1 MSFEYWF
8 DEEINIFKGFENFV
22 FLVLMVILSRGNV
35 YQLDLY
41 DIRDKD
47 IDRYL
52 NEELLGVKKQ
62 GKTVFLYKES
72 VRRFLIIR
80 RIQIFKFDVVVGNIE
95 IVCVIVFY
103 FIKQFFGQLIK
114 VFVDKF
120 VFLQDILIKVYEMG

>member
-72 VRRFLIIR
+72 VRRFFIIR

-95 IVCVIVFY
+95 IVCVIVVY
-103 FIKQFFGQLIK
+103 FIKRFFGQLIK

>member
-8 DEEINIFKGFENFV
+8 DEEIDIFKGFENFV

-95 IVCVIVFY
+95 IVCVIVVY